1 MTEPEHQI
9 LQSLRSGPK
18 SLTEL
23 WQRLGAPW
31 TAEQIDNAL
40 ASLQD
45 ARKVV
50 LLVAVGLY
58 ALGVDA

>member
-1 MTEPEHQI
+1 MTEIEHLI
-9 LQSLRSGPK
+9 LQTLSSGPK
-18 SLTEL
+18 SLSEL
-23 WQRLGAPW
+23 FGILGVTW
-31 TAEQIDNAL
+31 TAAEIDNAL

>member
-9 LQSLRSGPK
+9 LQSLRGGPK

-23 WQRLGAPW
+23 WQQLGATW
-31 TAEQIDNAL
+31 TAAHIDHAL
-40 ASLQD
+40 D
-45 ARKVV
+45 ALLDGKKVV
-50 LLVAVGLY
+50 FLVAVGLY

>member
-1 MTEPEHQI
+1 MTEPDHQI

-23 WQRLGAPW
+23 WQQLGAPW
-31 TAEQIDNAL
+31 TAAEIDRAL
-40 ASLQD
+40 WGLMD

-50 LLVAVGLY
+50 FLVAVGLY

>member
-23 WQRLGAPW
+23 WQRL
-31 TAEQIDNAL
+31 NATITL
-40 ASLQD
+40 SEMMD
-45 ARKVV
+45 ALWGLYDGKKVD
-50 LLVAVGLY
+50 LMPAVGLWK
-58 ALGVDA
+58 LGVAE